1 MNTLSGL
8 TRDSDTVAGIEAYKQ
23 HDWTKAY
30 ELLSPLL
37 ESDLEEPEAVEALGS
52 AAWWIGDIETTIKA
66 RQRAYAE
73 YVAQGRN
80 IDASRVAI
88 QVAED
93 HYLLLQSSTANGW
106 LNKAHRVLD
115 DVPVAAE
122 HGHLMRLE
130 AVLASNL
137 EEAVEL
143 SARVHQVG
151 VDLGDVD
158 LEMVGL
164 HDGGRFLVA
173 SGEVD
178 SGMAMMEEAMISA
191 VAGEL
196 SPKVTGRIFCNMI
209 EACASMADY
218 RRAIEWSDQTMRWCE
233 GIGNAAGFP
242 GVCRVRRAEF
252 MRLRGAWSDAEEEA
266 KRAIGDL
273 ANIPHYMGEGFNQLG
288 MVRLNFGD
296 IAGAEKAF
304 RRAHSLGSNAMPGL
318 ALVKL
323 AQDDPAE
330 GLSLIQAGLASAE
343 GLNAR
348 MQLLPA
354 AVKIALASSDLEAAE
369 KHASEL
375 ESLVERYDSEVLR
388 AFSLQSTARVAVA
401 KNAPGDAAQLFQ
413 EAVNILLASGLPFEA
428 ARARLDL
435 GTALTQTDSEGLG
448 RLEIDA
454 AKSEFERLGA
464 QWDLD
469 RLSEILL
476 TQTVSER
483 PRQMTTMM
491 FTDIVGSTELVG
503 VIGDE
508 SWADLISWHDRTIR
522 TLIGEYEG
530 TEVDH
535 AGDGF
540 FVSFASP
547 EEALGCAAQIQ
558 RVLERHRKEEGFSPR
573 VRIGVHAGR
582 VLLANEGLVGHQV
595 HVAARVAS
603 EGESDEVLV
612 TLETINHKTGF
623 VFENQRTI
631 TAKGVEDPLVVSSL
645 VWKD

>member
-1 MNTLSGL
+1 M
-8 TRDSDTVAGIEAYKQ
+8 
-23 HDWTKAY
+23 AY

-37 ESDLEEPEAVEALGS
+37 ESDFEEPEAVEALGS
-52 AAWWIGDIETTIKA
+52 AAWWIGDIETTINA

-80 IDASRVAI
+80 VDASRVAI

-164 HDGGRFLVA
+164 HDSGRFLVA
-173 SGEVD
+173 SGAVD

-209 EACASMADY
+209 EACASMGDY

-233 GIGNAAGFP
+233 GIGNAGGYP

-273 ANIPHYMGEGFNQLG
+273 ANIRPYMGEGFDQLG
-288 MVRLNFGD
+288 MVRLNLGD

-304 RRAHSLGSNAMPGL
+304 RRAHSLGSNSMPGL

-343 GLNAR
+343 GLTVR

-401 KNAPGDAAQLFQ
+401 KNAPGDAAPLFQ

-435 GTALTQTDSEGLG
+435 GTALTQTGSEGLG

-476 TQTVSER
+476 TPTVSER

-522 TLIGEYEG
+522 TLIGEYAG
-530 TEVDH
+530 TEIDH

-582 VLLANEGLVGHQV
+582 VLVANEGLVGHQV

-631 TAKGVEDPLVVSSL
+631 TAKGVEDPLAVSSL

>member
-1 MNTLSGL
+1 MDSLSGL
-8 TRDSDTVAGIEAYKQ
+8 TRDFDTVAGIEAYKQ

-37 ESDLEEPEAVEALGS
+37 ESDSEEPEAVEALGS
-52 AAWWIGDIETTIKA
+52 AAWWIGDIETTINA

-93 HYLLLQSSTANGW
+93 HYFLLQSSTANGW

-164 HDGGRFLVA
+164 HDSGRFLVA

-196 SPKVTGRIFCNMI
+196 SLRVTGRIFCNMI

-233 GIGNAAGFP
+233 GIGNAGGYP

-266 KRAIGDL
+266 KRAISEST
-273 ANIPHYMGEGFNQLG
+273 IRSYMGEGFDQLG
-288 MVRLNFGD
+288 MVRLNLGD

-304 RRAHSLGSNAMPGL
+304 RRAHSLGSNSMPGL

-343 GLNAR
+343 GLTVR

-401 KNAPGDAAQLFQ
+401 KNAPGDAAPLFR

-435 GTALTQTDSEGLG
+435 GTALTQTGSEGLG

-476 TQTVSER
+476 TPTVSER

-522 TLIGEYEG
+522 TLIGKYAG
-530 TEVDH
+530 TEIDH

-612 TLETINHKTGF
+612 TLETINDKTGF

-631 TAKGVEDPLVVSSL
+631 TAKGVEDPLAVSSL

>member
-1 MNTLSGL
+1 M

-37 ESDLEEPEAVEALGS
+37 ESDSEEPEAVEALGS
-52 AAWWIGDIETTIKA
+52 AAWWLGDIETTINA

-93 HYLLLQSSTANGW
+93 HYFLLQSSTANGW

-164 HDGGRFLVA
+164 HDSGRFLVA

-196 SPKVTGRIFCNMI
+196 SLRVTGRIFCNMI

-233 GIGNAAGFP
+233 GIGNAGGYP

-266 KRAIGDL
+266 KRAISEST
-273 ANIPHYMGEGFNQLG
+273 IRSYMGEGFDQLG
-288 MVRLNFGD
+288 MVRLNLGD

-304 RRAHSLGSNAMPGL
+304 RRAHSLGSNSMLGL

-343 GLNAR
+343 GLTVR

-401 KNAPGDAAQLFQ
+401 KNAPDAAPLFQ

-435 GTALTQTDSEGLG
+435 GTALTQTGSEGLG

-476 TQTVSER
+476 TPTVSER

-522 TLIGEYEG
+522 TLIGEYAG
-530 TEVDH
+530 TEIDH

-612 TLETINHKTGF
+612 TLETINDKTGF

-631 TAKGVEDPLVVSSL
+631 TSKGVEDPLAVSSL

>member
-1 MNTLSGL
+1 L

-52 AAWWIGDIETTIKA
+52 AAWWIGDIETTINA

-93 HYLLLQSSTANGW
+93 HYFLLQSSTANGW

-137 EEAVEL
+137 EKAVEL

-196 SPKVTGRIFCNMI
+196 SPRVTGRIFCNMI

-233 GIGNAAGFP
+233 GIGNAGGYP

-273 ANIPHYMGEGFNQLG
+273 AGLRPYMGEGFDQLG
-288 MVRLNFGD
+288 MVRLNLGD

-304 RRAHSLGSNAMPGL
+304 RRAHSLGSNSMLGL

-343 GLNAR
+343 GLTVR
-348 MQLLPA
+348 MQLLPV
-354 AVKIALASSDLEAAE
+354 AVEIALASSDLEAAE

-388 AFSLQSTARVAVA
+388 AFSLHSTARVAVA
-401 KNAPGDAAQLFQ
+401 KNAPDAAPLLR

-435 GTALTQTDSEGLG
+435 GTALTQTGSEGLG

-476 TQTVSER
+476 TPTVSER

-522 TLIGEYEG
+522 TLIGEYAG
-530 TEVDH
+530 TEIDH

-558 RVLERHRKEEGFSPR
+558 RVFERHRKEEGFSPR

-623 VFENQRTI
+623 VFENERTI
-631 TAKGVEDPLVVSSL
+631 TAKGVEDPLAVSSL

>member
-1 MNTLSGL
+1 MDSLSGL

-37 ESDLEEPEAVEALGS
+37 ESDSEEPEAVEALGS
-52 AAWWIGDIETTIKA
+52 AAWWLGDIETTINA

-93 HYLLLQSSTANGW
+93 HYFLLQSSTANGW

-164 HDGGRFLVA
+164 HDSGRFLVA

-196 SPKVTGRIFCNMI
+196 SLRVTGRIFCNMI

-233 GIGNAAGFP
+233 GIGNAGGYP

-266 KRAIGDL
+266 KRAISEST
-273 ANIPHYMGEGFNQLG
+273 IRSYMGEGFDQLG
-288 MVRLNFGD
+288 MVRLNLGD

-304 RRAHSLGSNAMPGL
+304 RRAHSLGSNSMLGL

-343 GLNAR
+343 GLTVR

-401 KNAPGDAAQLFQ
+401 KNAPDAAPLFQ

-435 GTALTQTDSEGLG
+435 GTALTQTGSEGLG

-476 TQTVSER
+476 TPTVSER

-522 TLIGEYEG
+522 TLIGEYAG
-530 TEVDH
+530 TEIDH

-612 TLETINHKTGF
+612 TLETINDKTGF

-631 TAKGVEDPLVVSSL
+631 TSKGVEDPLAVSSL